1 MISFLPIHLYVLFH
15 LKKANVD
22 YAKMI
27 AKLTDLDLEL
37 VKTAIEDL
45 MKAGLIERD
54 QGSALKRSKAK
65 FKKAFE
71 VHKHHTYYK
80 LSRKGEL
87 FVRKIDEDWLRK
99 NFDKSIGNGAYK
111 LFKALMNAKDFKSA
125 CRNVGLKESEFFDE
139 FILHKLITPN
149 GKKTKFFKMLTT
161 MLNDKLIDN

>member
-1 MISFLPIHLYVLFH
+1 MQLLPIHLYILLH

-27 AKLTDLDLEL
+27 AKMTELDLEL
-37 VKTAIEDL
+37 VKTALEDL

-87 FVRKIDEDWLRK
+87 LIRRIDERWLK
-99 NFDKSIGNGAYK
+99 ENLIVPYK
-111 LFKALMNAKDFKSA
+111 LFKALVRAEDFKSA
-125 CRNVGLKESEFFDE
+125 CKEVEFDESEFFEE
-139 FILHKLITPN
+139 FLLHRLITPT
-149 GKKTKFFKMLTT
+149 GKKTKFFKMLTA
-161 MLNDKLIDN
+161 MLSDRLIDLR

>member
-1 MISFLPIHLYVLFH
+1 MQLFPIHLYILLH

-27 AKLTDLDLEL
+27 AKMTELDLEL
-37 VKTAIEDL
+37 VKTALEDL

-80 LSRKGEL
+80 LSREGEL
-87 FVRKIDEDWLRK
+87 LVRRIDKRWLK
-99 NFDKSIGNGAYK
+99 ENLTVPYK
-111 LFKALMNAKDFKSA
+111 LFKALVKAEDFKSA
-125 CRNVGLKESEFFDE
+125 CKDAGFDESEFFDE
-139 FILHKLITPN
+139 FLLHRLITPN
-149 GKKTKFFKMLTT
+149 GKKTKFFKMLTA
-161 MLNDKLIDN
+161 MLSDRLIDLR

>member
-1 MISFLPIHLYVLFH
+1 MQLFPIHLYILLH

-27 AKLTDLDLEL
+27 AKMTELDLEL
-37 VKTAIEDL
+37 VKTALEDL

-80 LSRKGEL
+80 LSKEGEL
-87 FVRKIDEDWLRK
+87 LVRRIDERW
-99 NFDKSIGNGAYK
+99 
-111 LFKALMNAKDFKSA
+111 
-125 CRNVGLKESEFFDE
+125 LKEY
-139 FILHKLITPN
+139 
-149 GKKTKFFKMLTT
+149 LTVPY
-161 MLNDKLIDN
+161 